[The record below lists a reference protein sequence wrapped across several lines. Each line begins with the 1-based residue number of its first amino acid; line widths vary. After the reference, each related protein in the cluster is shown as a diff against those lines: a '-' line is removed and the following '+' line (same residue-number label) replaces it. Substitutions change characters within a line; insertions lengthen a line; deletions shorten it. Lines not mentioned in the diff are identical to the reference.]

1 MSSPIDRVVK
11 GAPPPDLSPDQIAA
25 SARAI
30 SQHSITAPI
39 PPHHSNSSDPRDAL
53 PSSPPQIYLNLL
65 ILESSLRLQYLSLRA
80 RLRLH
85 CLLLLALTAWV
96 LVFTYLLFF
105 RPREDGQGV
114 GGSVY
119 WVLESGEKLAW
130 CSGVVTFCLFWG
142 SGMYARG
149 VHWPRR
155 FISTTNRGLRGF
167 NLKVVVVK
175 GSFLAELGGWIAVLD
190 PLGYLQAKRVNFQ
203 IVPRDIEAGAAR
215 DHWNAHAARHGLLE
229 EDIAPGGD
237 ALRVLLLPKPFSPD
251 FREGWDTYRQEYWEK
266 ENARRAALRAV
277 VRAREREVARREG
290 GWLWWTGWR
299 GWKNVRIIQS
309 RQSRRQMDLAKLAL
323 REKAVN
329 AAAKRMK
336 DRLRDDA
343 SVSSR
348 ASSRSST
355 PAPADGDG
363 TGQQSRRGSVD
374 GRRHRRAS
382 SSASSTT
389 GAGASRRPRKGLSGN
404 EKSRL
409 SATETLFG
417 DSGWDPSAMKM
428 TEIKK
433 EDPPQQRQQQQHTP
447 VVPTIKV
454 ETVLADHQIKQEP
467 EEI

>member
-1 MSSPIDRVVK
+1 MSSAIDRVVK
-11 GAPPPDLSPDQIAA
+11 GAPPPDVSPDQIAA
-25 SARAI
+25 SARGI
-30 SQHSITAPI
+30 SHHPITAPI
-39 PPHHSNSSDPRDAL
+39 PPHQGSSSDPRDAL

-85 CLLLLALTAWV
+85 ALLLLALTAWV

-130 CSGVVTFCLFWG
+130 CSGVVTLCLFWG

-149 VHWPRR
+149 MHWPRR
-155 FISTTNRGLRGF
+155 FVSTTNRGLRPF

-175 GSFLAELGGWIAVLD
+175 GGFLAEGLAGALAVLD
-190 PLGYLQAKRVNFQ
+190 PLGWLQAKRVNFQ
-203 IVPRDIEAGAAR
+203 LVPRDIETGSSSSTK
-215 DHWNAHAARHGLLE
+215 DNVHWNMHAARHGLVE

-237 ALRVLLLPKPFSPD
+237 ALRLLLLPKPFSPD
-251 FREGWDTYRQEYWEK
+251 FREGWDTYRMEYWEK
-266 ENARRAALRAV
+266 ENARRAALRSV
-277 VRAREREVARREG
+277 VRVRQRDVARREG

-299 GWKNVRIIQS
+299 GWRNLRLIQS
-309 RQSRRQMDLAKLAL
+309 RQSRRQADLAKLAL

-336 DRLRDDA
+336 ERLRDDNA
-343 SVSSR
+343 SGSSR

-355 PAPADGDG
+355 PAPDAELA
-363 TGQQSRRGSVD
+363 GQQSRRASVD
-374 GRRHRRAS
+374 GRRHRRTS

-389 GAGASRRPRKGLSGN
+389 SRRLRKGVASN
-404 EKSRL
+404 
-409 SATETLFG
+409 
-417 DSGWDPSAMKM
+417 GWL
-428 TEIKK
+428 
-433 EDPPQQRQQQQHTP
+433 QH
-447 VVPTIKV
+447 
-454 ETVLADHQIKQEP
+454 
-467 EEI
+467 